1 MGRIAVDAQELTEFQ
16 VTVISVESLLDA
28 LMAHEHCPTFLAKNP
43 NVKAAVSAV
52 HDILLRFRREDTNA
66 ESLTELGYNDVTP
79 DDLHTVIL
87 SLKNRERY
95 LLDLLNLLNSGKAVR
110 RELN

>member
-1 MGRIAVDAQELTEFQ
+1 MGTIAVDPQELTEFQ

-28 LMAHEHCPTFLAKNP
+28 LMAHEHRPTFLERNP

-52 HDILLRFRREDTNA
+52 FDILLRFKREGMDA
-66 ESLTELGYNDVTP
+66 ESLTELGYNDMTP

-95 LLDLLNLLNSGKAVR
+95 LLDLLDLLNSGKAVR